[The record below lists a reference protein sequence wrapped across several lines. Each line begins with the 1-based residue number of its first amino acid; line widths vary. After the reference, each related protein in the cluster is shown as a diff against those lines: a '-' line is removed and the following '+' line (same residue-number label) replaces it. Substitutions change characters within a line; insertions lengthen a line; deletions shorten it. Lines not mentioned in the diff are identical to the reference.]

1 MTPKL
6 AVIFALLILSSLLA
20 TFGQT
25 SHASRAHSPTRTTKK
40 TSAPVVPAD
49 LKKAAQPFIAQ
60 GCNQALWKH
69 VYKPARLVVVEPCI
83 SVAGTIHH
91 TKREADGDD
100 HIQLT
105 LDSQYAGL
113 LNDKNNTVQAAS
125 LVIEPIC
132 QWPAI
137 QPDAIK
143 PCRDFHSGV
152 DIPQKDKHVKVLGSY
167 VLDSEI
173 DHGWMEIH
181 PVTSITEE

>member
-1 MTPKL
+1 MKPKL
-6 AVIFALLILSSLLA
+6 AVIFALLVSFVLA

-25 SHASRAHSPTRTTKK
+25 SHSTLAHSATRTTKN
-40 TSAPVVPAD
+40 TSAPVVPAE

-60 GCNQALWKH
+60 GCNQDLWKH
-69 VYKPARLVVVEPCI
+69 VYNPARLVVVEPCI

-100 HIQLT
+100 HIQLK
-105 LDSQYAGL
+105 LDSKYAAL

-152 DIPQKDKHVKVLGSY
+152 DVPQKGKHVTVLGSY
-167 VLDSEI
+167 VLDSEV